1 MPRKKFLNS
10 KTTHDYYY
18 HYKYKQVCTA
28 KIKLFDYKTLCGIY
42 NKFLANRL
50 IDGKDIILAGELGAI
65 LIRGKKENPKVINNN
80 IYGLALD
87 KKATLELWNKNKEAK
102 EKKEKLYIMN
112 DRTNYIRYNVVYEPC
127 IYSVKHLYLY
137 SFKLALG
144 AKKKLKEAILEG
156 QEYAMKYINK

>member
-1 MPRKKFLNS
+1 M
-10 KTTHDYYY
+10 
-18 HYKYKQVCTA
+18 
-28 KIKLFDYKTLCGIY
+28 
-42 NKFLANRL
+42 
-50 IDGKDIILAGELGAI
+50 
-65 LIRGKKENPKVINNN
+65 
-80 IYGLALD
+80 
-87 KKATLELWNKNKEAK
+87 WNKNKEAK